1 MASFET
7 TGTLKV
13 KMDTQV
19 VSEKFSKREFVL
31 TTDAGS
37 NYPQHVTFQLT
48 QDKCS
53 LIDAYQPGD
62 EMKVSFNVRGREWN
76 GPNGIR
82 YFNTLEAWRVEK
94 AQAGAGSAPAASA
107 PRQENFNAAPST
119 STSDAARP
127 VEDDLPF

>member
-37 NYPQHVTFQLT
+37 NYPQQVTFQLT

-53 LIDAYQPGD
+53 LIDSYHPGD
-62 EMKVSFNVRGREWN
+62 EMKVSFNLRGREWN

-94 AQAGAGSAPAASA
+94 AQPGAVNAPNTSA

-119 STSDAARP
+119 SSDAARP

>member
-48 QDKCS
+48 QEKCN
-53 LIDAYQPGD
+53 LIDSFQPGD

-82 YFNTLEAWRVEK
+82 YFNTLEAWRIEK
-94 AQAGAGSAPAASA
+94 AQGGSSSAPASSA
-107 PRQENFNAAPST
+107 PRQETYSAPASTPAAGPA
-119 STSDAARP
+119 D
-127 VEDDLPF
+127 DDLPF

>member
-53 LIDAYQPGD
+53 LIDSFQQGD

-82 YFNTLEAWRVEK
+82 YFNTLEAWRIEK
-94 AQAGAGSAPAASA
+94 AQAGSSSAPTSVA
-107 PRQENFNAAPST
+107 PRQETYTAPS
-119 STSDAARP
+119 SSPAAGP

>member
-53 LIDAYQPGD
+53 LIDSFQQGD

-82 YFNTLEAWRVEK
+82 YFNTLEAWRIEK
-94 AQAGAGSAPAASA
+94 AQAGSSSAPSSSA
-107 PRQENFNAAPST
+107 PRQETYTAPTSSPAAG
-119 STSDAARP
+119 P